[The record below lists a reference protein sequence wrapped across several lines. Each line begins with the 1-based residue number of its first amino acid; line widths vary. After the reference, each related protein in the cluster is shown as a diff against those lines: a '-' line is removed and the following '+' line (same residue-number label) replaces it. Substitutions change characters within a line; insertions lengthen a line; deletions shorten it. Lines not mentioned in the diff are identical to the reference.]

1 MLISRAYFD
10 YWPNVLYL
18 FQLIIGNELQI
29 YVNYE
34 CDLGREVGFVAVWR
48 CLYDLKEKCT
58 ESPFIRTESKE
69 RLLKH

>member
-1 MLISRAYFD
+1 VLKSRAHFD
-10 YWPNVLYL
+10 YWPIVLYL

-34 CDLGREVGFVAVWR
+34 CDLGKEVGFVAVWR
-48 CLYDLKEKCT
+48 GSYDLKEKCT
-58 ESPFIRTESKE
+58 GSPFVRTESKE